1 MDDEST
7 KVGAKAF
14 FALCCDFYLFH
25 KRTREKNFTHCDGK
39 CLHLANEICNWV
51 ENSEIQ
57 LCDDALGL
65 RFSIHESLSNYRV
78 WKKNS
83 KSRLH
88 LSRQKRSLKRDFEK
102 LTPFSEPFFDI
113 GPLFICISSSIEF
126 VVVIALNLIRFP
138 HFKRF
143 IVNDSFHRLKTLVT
157 KVIEHIA
164 WMKMCFESSDA
175 S

>member
-1 MDDEST
+1 MANVCIQQT
-7 KVGAKAF
+7 KSVIGSKIVKF
-14 FALCCDFYLFH
+14 NCVTTLWDYVF
-25 KRTREKNFTHCDGK
+25 
-39 CLHLANEICNWV
+39 
-51 ENSEIQ
+51 
-57 LCDDALGL
+57 
-65 RFSIHESLSNYRV
+65 LSMSRYQITEFE
-78 WKKNS
+78 KKNN